1 MFDFVLIWVD
11 ARDGSSV
18 CLSIIVAYWNLRVIF
33 VRKRREPWGTIMI
46 VNFSLELE
54 LRFGKIR
61 GML

>member
-46 VNFSLELE
+46 VNFALELE